1 MFNGNI
7 INKSSNRKSCE
18 ITMDILRTQRETLM
32 SVLRP
37 FVYDPL
43 LSWSS
48 RSNSTSKST
57 TTERIDKES
66 MRSVENIEKRLK
78 GIVSKLQYYSTF
90 LVQIQI

>member
-1 MFNGNI
+1 MN
-7 INKSSNRKSCE
+7 
-18 ITMDILRTQRETLM
+18 ILRAQRETLM

-48 RSNSTSKST
+48 RSNNTSKSVS
-57 TTERIDKES
+57 TERMDKES

-78 GIVSKLQYYSTF
+78 GIVSLFYIDNSVLLYF
-90 LVQIQI
+90 VLIFMM